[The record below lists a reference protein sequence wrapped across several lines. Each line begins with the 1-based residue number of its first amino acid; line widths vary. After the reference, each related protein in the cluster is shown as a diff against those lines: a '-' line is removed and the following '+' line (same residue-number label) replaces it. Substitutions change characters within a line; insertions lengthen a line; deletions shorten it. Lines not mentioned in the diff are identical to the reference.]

1 MRGSSVYD
9 AKKSKI
15 KKPRFLKNETFSCH
29 NLIKVFSDLRKLMNT
44 LVFELTFKMREH
56 GHTVFFIAAY
66 FRNFRIAKIAL
77 DINRIA
83 HISFHIKA
91 TNILQK
97 NNPIF
102 LLIRSPCSFFIFIK
116 PITAFLSYFLQQSR
130 FDIFV
135 GDFSGEHD
143 CRIFVVFALFRLFAD
158 ERR

>member
-1 MRGSSVYD
+1 M
-9 AKKSKI
+9 
-15 KKPRFLKNETFSCH
+15 KNETFSYH

-44 LVFELTFKMREH
+44 HVFKLTFKMREH
-56 GHTVFFIAAY
+56 GRTVYRTAY

-102 LLIRSPCSFFIFIK
+102 FIDSFSLFIFDIYKTDYGFFI
-116 PITAFLSYFLQQSR
+116 
-130 FDIFV
+130 IF
-135 GDFSGEHD
+135 STTTP
-143 CRIFVVFALFRLFAD
+143 L
-158 ERR
+158 

>member
-1 MRGSSVYD
+1 
-9 AKKSKI
+9 
-15 KKPRFLKNETFSCH
+15 
-29 NLIKVFSDLRKLMNT
+29 MNT
-44 LVFELTFKMREH
+44 HVFKLTFKMREH

-102 LLIRSPCSFFIFIK
+102 FIDLFSLFLFDIYKTDYGFFI
-116 PITAFLSYFLQQSR
+116 
-130 FDIFV
+130 IF
-135 GDFSGEHD
+135 STTTP
-143 CRIFVVFALFRLFAD
+143 L
-158 ERR
+158 

>member
-1 MRGSSVYD
+1 M
-9 AKKSKI
+9 
-15 KKPRFLKNETFSCH
+15 KNETFSCH

-44 LVFELTFKMREH
+44 HVFKLTFKMREH
-56 GHTVFFIAAY
+56 GRTVYRTAY

-116 PITAFLSYFLQQSR
+116 PITAFLSYFLQQRR

-135 GDFSGEHD
+135 GEFFCERD
-143 CRIFVVFALFRLFAD
+143 CRIFVVFAVFNPLAD
-158 ERR
+158 KRR

>member
-1 MRGSSVYD
+1 
-9 AKKSKI
+9 
-15 KKPRFLKNETFSCH
+15 
-29 NLIKVFSDLRKLMNT
+29 MNT
-44 LVFELTFKMREH
+44 HVFKLTFKMREH

-102 LLIRSPCSFFIFIK
+102 FIDLFSLFILYIYKTDYGFFIIFSTTK
-116 PITAFLSYFLQQSR
+116 PL
-130 FDIFV
+130 
-135 GDFSGEHD
+135 
-143 CRIFVVFALFRLFAD
+143 
-158 ERR
+158 

>member
-1 MRGSSVYD
+1 M
-9 AKKSKI
+9 
-15 KKPRFLKNETFSCH
+15 KNETFSCH

-44 LVFELTFKMREH
+44 HVFELTFKMREH

-116 PITAFLSYFLQQSR
+116 PITAFFNIYYNNAAL
-130 FDIFV
+130 IF
-135 GDFSGEHD
+135 S
-143 CRIFVVFALFRLFAD
+143 
-158 ERR
+158 

>member
-1 MRGSSVYD
+1 M
-9 AKKSKI
+9 
-15 KKPRFLKNETFSCH
+15 KNETFSCH

-44 LVFELTFKMREH
+44 HVFKLTFKMREH
-56 GHTVFFIAAY
+56 GHTVFFIAPY

-83 HISFHIKA
+83 HIFFHIKA

-116 PITAFLSYFLQQSR
+116 PITAFFNIYYNKAAL
-130 FDIFV
+130 IF
-135 GDFSGEHD
+135 S
-143 CRIFVVFALFRLFAD
+143 
-158 ERR
+158 

>member
-1 MRGSSVYD
+1 M
-9 AKKSKI
+9 
-15 KKPRFLKNETFSCH
+15 KNETFSCH

-44 LVFELTFKMREH
+44 HVFKLTFKMREH
-56 GHTVFFIAAY
+56 GRTVYRTAY

-116 PITAFLSYFLQQSR
+116 PITAFLSYFLHQRR
-130 FDIFV
+130 FDILI
-135 GDFSGEHD
+135 GDFSGERD
-143 CRIFVVFALFRLFAD
+143 CRSFVVFAVFYPLAD
-158 ERR
+158 KRR

>member
-9 AKKSKI
+9 AKKSNI
-15 KKPRFLKNETFSCH
+15 KKPRFLKNETFSYH

-44 LVFELTFKMREH
+44 HIFELTFKMREY
-56 GHTVFFIAAY
+56 GRTVFRTAY

-116 PITAFLSYFLQQSR
+116 PITAFF
-130 FDIFV
+130 
-135 GDFSGEHD
+135 
-143 CRIFVVFALFRLFAD
+143 
-158 ERR
+158 

>member
-1 MRGSSVYD
+1 M
-9 AKKSKI
+9 
-15 KKPRFLKNETFSCH
+15 KNETFSCH

-44 LVFELTFKMREH
+44 HVFKLTFKMREH
-56 GHTVFFIAAY
+56 GRTVYRTAY

-135 GDFSGEHD
+135 GEFFCESD
-143 CRIFVVFALFRLFAD
+143 CRIFVVFAVFYPLAD
-158 ERR
+158 KRR

>member
-44 LVFELTFKMREH
+44 HVFKLTFKMREH

-116 PITAFLSYFLQQSR
+116 PITAFLSYFLQQRR
-130 FDIFV
+130 FDILI
-135 GDFSGEHD
+135 GDFSRERD
-143 CRIFVVFALFRLFAD
+143 CRIFVVFAVFYPLAD
-158 ERR
+158 KRR

>member
-1 MRGSSVYD
+1 M
-9 AKKSKI
+9 
-15 KKPRFLKNETFSCH
+15 KNETFSYH

-44 LVFELTFKMREH
+44 HVFELTFKIRQH
-56 GHTVFFIAAY
+56 GHTAFFIAAY

-83 HISFHIKA
+83 HIFFHIKA

-116 PITAFLSYFLQQSR
+116 PITAFFNIYYNKAAL
-130 FDIFV
+130 IF
-135 GDFSGEHD
+135 S
-143 CRIFVVFALFRLFAD
+143 
-158 ERR
+158 

>member
-1 MRGSSVYD
+1 
-9 AKKSKI
+9 
-15 KKPRFLKNETFSCH
+15 
-29 NLIKVFSDLRKLMNT
+29 MNT
-44 LVFELTFKMREH
+44 HVFKLTFKMREH

-102 LLIRSPCSFFIFIK
+102 LLIRSPCSFLIFTK
-116 PITAFLSYFLQQSR
+116 PITAFLSYFLLQRR
-130 FDIFV
+130 FDILI
-135 GDFSGEHD
+135 GDFSRERD
-143 CRIFVVFALFRLFAD
+143 CREFVVFAVFHPLAD
-158 ERR
+158 KRR